1 MARSGES
8 VTNPVAGM
16 TLMFLQT
23 AADTDGELLEME
35 ATYEPSS
42 TPPIPHFHP
51 SQREHF
57 EILAGAMQVRI
68 DGAERELRAGDTLDV
83 EAGVVHAMWNDG
95 PEQARI
101 LWQTR
106 PALRTEKFFEQT
118 AAVFSEAHEK
128 GSDPDTERLTEIVR
142 TYSDEFRVGEP
153 DEE

>member
-1 MARSGES
+1 MARSGET

-16 TLMFLQT
+16 TLLFVKT

-57 EILAGAMQVRI
+57 EILEGTMHARV

-83 EAGVVHAMWNDG
+83 EAETVHAMWNEG
-95 PEQARI
+95 PEQART

-106 PALRTEKFFEQT
+106 PALRTEEFFEQT
-118 AAVFSEAHEK
+118 AAVFRQAHEE
-128 GSDPDTERLTEIVR
+128 GRDPDGERLAEIVQ
-142 TYSDEFRVGEP
+142 TYSDEFRVGGAE
-153 DEE
+153 

>member
-16 TLMFLQT
+16 TLLFVKT

-42 TPPIPHFHP
+42 MPPIPHFHP

-57 EILAGAMQVRI
+57 EILAGTMHARV
-68 DGAERELRAGDTLDV
+68 DGAERELRAGDTLDI
-83 EAGVVHAMWNDG
+83 EAGVVHSMWNEG
-95 PEQARI
+95 PEPART

-106 PALRTEKFFEQT
+106 PALRTEEFFERT
-118 AAVFSEAHEK
+118 AAVFQGAKEQ
-128 GSDPDTERLTEIVR
+128 GRDLDGERLAEIVR
-142 TYSDEFRVGEP
+142 TYSDEFRVGNVE
-153 DEE
+153 